1 MKKTTINTEAMK
13 IAEIIRNSDTWDMD
27 ACAELCELAGME
39 DDWKAA
45 DGETFEQVVFAAAEK
60 LGVEIIAET
69 PSEHVEV
76 RVDDWETGSGWS
88 GGDSCEYDYDPE
100 HQHSRD
106 DLVDFVDDQLRLL
119 LDGCRSRE
127 ERMQRLKAYADD
139 SISDARYV
147 MTVYAAHDDDD
158 DDDYYN
164 DYSDDEP
171 IAEYRV
177 WLSDVAKDMLEAEKD
192 D

>member
-1 MKKTTINTEAMK
+1 MKTTINPETLK
-13 IAEIIRNSDTWDMD
+13 IAEVIRNADTWDMD

-39 DDWKAA
+39 DEWKAA

-69 PSEHVEV
+69 PSKEHVEV
-76 RVDDWETGSGWS
+76 RCDEWETGSGWS
-88 GGDSCEYDYDPE
+88 CGDSCEYEYDPE
-100 HQHSRD
+100 HHHSRD
-106 DLVDFVDDQLRLL
+106 DLVNFVDDQLRLL
-119 LDGCRSRE
+119 LDNGYRRE
-127 ERMQRLKAYADD
+127 DRLQRLKAYADD
-139 SISDARYV
+139 SISDTKYSL
-147 MTVYAAHDDDD
+147 TVYAAHDDDD
-158 DDDYYN
+158 

-177 WLSDVAKDMLEAEKD
+177 WLSDVAKDMLAAEKD

>member
-1 MKKTTINTEAMK
+1 MKTTINAEAMK

-27 ACAELCELAGME
+27 ACRELCELADMGAE
-39 DDWKAA
+39 WEAA
-45 DGETFEQVVFAAAEK
+45 DGETFEKVVFAAAEK

-69 PSEHVEV
+69 PSKEHVEV
-76 RVDDWETGSGWS
+76 RCDDWDTGSGWS
-88 GGDSCEYDYDPE
+88 SGDSCEYDYDPE
-100 HQHSRD
+100 HHHTRD

-127 ERMQRLKAYADD
+127 EHLQRLKAYADD
-139 SISDARYV
+139 SLSDVKYT

-158 DDDYYN
+158 
-164 DYSDDEP
+164 YSDDEP
-171 IAEYRV
+171 IAEYKV
-177 WLSDVAKDMLEAEKD
+177 WMSDVAKDMLEAEKD

>member
-1 MKKTTINTEAMK
+1 MKKTTINPEALK

-27 ACAELCELAGME
+27 ACRELCELADMAAE
-39 DDWKAA
+39 WEAA
-45 DGETFEQVVFAAAEK
+45 DGETFEQVVTAAEK

-69 PSEHVEV
+69 PSKEHVEV
-76 RVDDWETGSGWS
+76 RVDEWETGSGWS
-88 GGDSCEYDYDPE
+88 SGDSCEYDYDPE
-100 HQHSRD
+100 RHHTSD

-158 DDDYYN
+158 D
-164 DYSDDEP
+164 EP
-171 IAEYRV
+171 IAEYKV
-177 WLSDVAKDMLEAEKD
+177 WLSSIAKRLLEAETD